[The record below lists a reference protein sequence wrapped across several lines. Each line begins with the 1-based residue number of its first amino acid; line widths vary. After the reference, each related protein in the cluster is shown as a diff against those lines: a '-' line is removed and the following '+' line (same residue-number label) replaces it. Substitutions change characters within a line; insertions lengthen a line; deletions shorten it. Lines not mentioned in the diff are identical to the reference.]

1 MHGEIV
7 EDTVMESNAEVTR
20 ALFISVA
27 SES

>member
-1 MHGEIV
+1 MHGETV
-7 EDTVMESNAEVTR
+7 EDTGMESNAEVML